1 MKNSTQ
7 QEKIKKAFAE
17 KIEEGMEPL
26 EAFRWVQI
34 NVMGVKNPDR
44 PKIYR

>member
-1 MKNSTQ
+1 MESKRKDFIQSKIK
-7 QEKIKKAFAE
+7 EKIA
-17 KIEEGMEPL
+17 EGMKPM

-34 NVMGVKNPDR
+34 NVIGVKNPDR